1 MDEPLASL
9 DFQRREDILPF
20 IEKIRDEFGVTIIY
34 VSHAIEEV
42 ISSQIK

>member
-9 DFQRREDILPF
+9 DFQRREDIAF

-34 VSHAIEEV
+34 VSHAIE
-42 ISSQIK
+42 K